1 MPLALA
7 IAAASL
13 TLSGPRNA
21 EQDRRSLA
29 QAGSH
34 NCAEAAV
41 AAAMRR
47 PTATVRHAPAVLTA
61 AVTSPPPAR
70 RAMPLAMLLLAPLAM
85 GTYGVA
91 VKCLFALPTP
101 PPELLFTLINYLV
114 SSTAVAAAA
123 TVVHRRDLSPSAP
136 RPPRPGSRGALLA
149 GGCELGGYLFLGSC
163 FQLFGLRT
171 VPASRAAF
179 LIQLT
184 TVFTPL
190 VDGLLQRRAPSRAE
204 SLGCLLA
211 LCGVAM
217 LVLSGGGGAAAAVR
231 WRGEG
236 LLCAAALCCSVH
248 VSRLSRLAPA
258 LPPLQ
263 LARVKEAARGLLS
276 LAALAAAA
284 ACSPAQ
290 AQGLRAFAQAAAARP
305 RAVAGPVL
313 ALAMWTGLVT
323 TALPTVA
330 RRRPRP
336 PSETFSFMDHSGAC
350 PSLIGGADARPARR
364 RREHRGGRLR
374 RAAAVA
380 RPPHTPRRL
389 LSSSAVR
396 ALPAA
401 SAPPDSSQV
410 RPVRCPPP
418 R

>member
-217 LVLSGGGGAAAAVR
+217 L
-231 WRGEG
+231 
-236 LLCAAALCCSVH
+236 
-248 VSRLSRLAPA
+248 
-258 LPPLQ
+258 

-330 RRRPRP
+330 QTLAQRDVAA
-336 PSETFSFMDHSGAC
+336 ST
-350 PSLIGGADARPARR
+350 
-364 RREHRGGRLR
+364 
-374 RAAAVA
+374 AAVA
-380 RPPHTPRRL
+380 YAAQPLVSADAPP
-389 LSSSAVR
+389 SSFVPTRAAR
-396 ALPAA
+396 ALPVLSGHGHSRGWA
-401 SAPPDSSQV
+401 
-410 RPVRCPPP
+410 REE
-418 R
+418 